1 MAFSFW
7 PFRHRT
13 VAPAAPVAPDRPRLL
28 IVEEDPQAQALLH
41 GFLWELGFATHFVSD
56 GAALL
61 RVLEL
66 SRSLPS
72 LAPGR
77 FDLVMADV
85 EAPRRS
91 GLDIL
96 VTVRRNGW
104 RTPVVLTSPFVS
116 SMLRA
121 EVIRMGAVAI
131 LRKPICLQ
139 ELELVLQG
147 MTFPGASSDQSP
159 SA

>member
-7 PFRHRT
+7 PFKR
-13 VAPAAPVAPDRPRLL
+13 PAAAPIVPGRPTLL
-28 IVEEDPQAQALLH
+28 IAEHDAQTRALLQ
-41 GFLWELGFATHFVSD
+41 GFLGEIGFATLFVDD

-61 RVLEL
+61 RVLEA
-66 SRSLPS
+66 SRSLPEVEH
-72 LAPGR
+72 GR
-77 FDLVMADV
+77 IDLVMADI

-96 VTVRRNGW
+96 ATVRQNGW

-121 EVIRMGAVAI
+121 EVIRMGAVAV
-131 LRKPICLQ
+131 LKTPICLQ
-139 ELELVLQG
+139 ELDLVLQG
-147 MTFPGASSDQSP
+147 MTFLPRSTSRQP
-159 SA
+159 PV